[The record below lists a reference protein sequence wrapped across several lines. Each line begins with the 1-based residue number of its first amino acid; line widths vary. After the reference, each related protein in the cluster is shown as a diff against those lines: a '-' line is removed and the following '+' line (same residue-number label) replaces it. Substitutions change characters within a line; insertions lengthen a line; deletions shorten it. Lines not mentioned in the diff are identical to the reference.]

1 MQRTGYP
8 TSPDLLGVM
17 PAADLGVSRSKTE
30 KAQYHSELGLP
41 EKGKTIALQL
51 VSAAQSW

>member
-1 MQRTGYP
+1 LALVP
-8 TSPDLLGVM
+8 ILLI
-17 PAADLGVSRSKTE
+17 LGEST
-30 KAQYHSELGLP
+30 KAQENTIPYLGLP

>member
-1 MQRTGYP
+1 MNL
-8 TSPDLLGVM
+8 DKK
-17 PAADLGVSRSKTE
+17 DKI
-30 KAQYHSELGLP
+30 GLP

>member
-1 MQRTGYP
+1 MQ
-8 TSPDLLGVM
+8 
-17 PAADLGVSRSKTE
+17 E
-30 KAQYHSELGLP
+30 KKGKNNIMQIGLP

>member
-1 MQRTGYP
+1 
-8 TSPDLLGVM
+8 LLWED
-17 PAADLGVSRSKTE
+17 ASNAIRLSRR
-30 KAQYHSELGLP
+30 YVGLP